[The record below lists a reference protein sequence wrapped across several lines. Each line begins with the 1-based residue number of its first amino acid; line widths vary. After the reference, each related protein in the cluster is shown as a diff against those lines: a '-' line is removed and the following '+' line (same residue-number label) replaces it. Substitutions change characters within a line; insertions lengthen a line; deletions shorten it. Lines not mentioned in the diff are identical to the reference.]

1 MGVLVE
7 FGYTM
12 TKVTFLKTPTTNPL
26 EDREVRLA
34 LTYLKKHIAQ
44 RVRDA
49 RSQMNMSRRI
59 LAQTSGV
66 SQRYLAQLESAE
78 GNISI
83 ALLLRVAMAL
93 NLPLDGLLRA
103 PNPMAD
109 HMSKLSTLYQKAD
122 LQLRSA
128 IMEQLE
134 SKQITNER
142 AKRICLVGLRG
153 AGKSTLGV
161 LAADR
166 IGVPFLELNK
176 EIESMAGMPVGEII
190 GLYGQ
195 KGYRQLEQDA
205 LLQVSKS
212 HKKILMAAAG
222 GVVEDVDTQN
232 MLMSRFHT
240 IWLRASPDEHMAR
253 VREQGDERPMAGHPE
268 AMEQLKRL
276 LADRESAY
284 ARADAQ
290 LFTSGL
296 TLKKS
301 LEQLVALIEA
311 KKYLS

>member
-1 MGVLVE
+1 MGE
-7 FGYTM
+7 FGHDM
-12 TKVTFLKTPTTNPL
+12 TNVTFLTTAKTDTHK
-26 EDREVRLA
+26 EKEVRLA
-34 LTYLKKHIAQ
+34 LSHLQEHIAQ
-44 RVRDA
+44 SVRDA
-49 RSQMNMSRRI
+49 RSKMNMSRRV
-59 LAQTSGV
+59 LAQTSDV
-66 SQRYLAQLESAE
+66 SQRYLAQLESAN

-93 NLPLDGLLRA
+93 NLPLDGLLKA
-103 PNPMAD
+103 PNPKVDDMT
-109 HMSKLSTLYQKAD
+109 KLWTLYQKAD
-122 LQLRSA
+122 PQLRSA

-134 SKQITNER
+134 SKQISDER
-142 AKRICLVGLRG
+142 ANRICLVGLRG
-153 AGKSTLGV
+153 AGKSTIGA

-176 EIESMAGMPVGEII
+176 QIEYMAGMPVGEII

-195 KGYRQLEQDA
+195 AGYRKLEQDA

-212 HKKILMAAAG
+212 YDKILMAAAG
-222 GVVEDVDTQN
+222 GVVEDTETHN

-240 IWLRASPDEHMAR
+240 IWLRTSPDEHMAR
-253 VREQGDERPMAGHPE
+253 VRDQGDERPMAGHPA

-284 ARADAQ
+284 SRADAQ

-296 TLKKS
+296 TFNQS
-301 LEQLVALIEA
+301 LEQLIALIKA

>member
-1 MGVLVE
+1 MGVLGE
-7 FGYTM
+7 FGYKM
-12 TKVTFLKTPTTNPL
+12 KNVTFLKTPTTNPL

-34 LTYLKKHIAQ
+34 LTNLKKHIAQ

-134 SKQITNER
+134 SKQTTNER

-153 AGKSTLGV
+153 A
-161 LAADR
+161 
-166 IGVPFLELNK
+166 
-176 EIESMAGMPVGEII
+176 
-190 GLYGQ
+190 
-195 KGYRQLEQDA
+195 
-205 LLQVSKS
+205 
-212 HKKILMAAAG
+212 
-222 GVVEDVDTQN
+222 
-232 MLMSRFHT
+232 
-240 IWLRASPDEHMAR
+240 
-253 VREQGDERPMAGHPE
+253 
-268 AMEQLKRL
+268 
-276 LADRESAY
+276 
-284 ARADAQ
+284 
-290 LFTSGL
+290 
-296 TLKKS
+296 
-301 LEQLVALIEA
+301 
-311 KKYLS
+311 